1 MIDERITH
9 SYQLSQMKESKIM
22 QANKRSS
29 TARLL
34 LLVMAIALTITG
46 FSAAGTLQASPL
58 TLNTEALTAYDAG
71 FTYQGTLTDNG
82 AAANGVYD
90 FRFELLADGGA
101 VGAEYVAD
109 NVTVTDGLFA
119 TTVAITGDGMW
130 NGQRRFLRVAARAD
144 GEADFVTIGE
154 PTEIQPAPYAF
165 HARQAGRAA
174 EADVA
179 TTLANVGPTVVEVGA
194 FNMFQGGT
202 SETMDFAARGSGMM
216 EVTYGAGTEVGFV
229 YLPVDVPNQ
238 VLGFE
243 QKLAALHFCYSGA
256 ADNGIGPLAGI
267 DVVQIR
273 QVDKFN
279 QTTLLDQQYG
289 SYQTKENEC
298 INLTLDN
305 PATVNGSVWIMFR
318 VIVSNVPL
326 EFGEVKLTFVSQ

>member
-1 MIDERITH
+1 MTKATPNT
-9 SYQLSQMKESKIM
+9 LV
-22 QANKRSS
+22 
-29 TARLL
+29 RLL
-34 LLVMAIALTITG
+34 LAALVSALV
-46 FSAAGTLQASPL
+46 AAGLAAATGVEAAPL
-58 TLNTEALTAYDAG
+58 ALNADTLTAYESG

-82 AAANGVYD
+82 AAANGLYD

-119 TTVAITGDGMW
+119 TTVAITGNGMW

-165 HARQAGRAA
+165 HARQAGRAS

-179 TTLANVGPTVVEVGA
+179 TTLANIGPTVVEVGA

-229 YLPVDVPNQ
+229 YLPVDVPSQ

-243 QKLAALHFCYSGA
+243 QKLASLHFCYSGA

-289 SYQTKENEC
+289 SYQTNENEC

-326 EFGEVKLTFVSQ
+326 EFGEVKLTFVNQ

>member
-1 MIDERITH
+1 M
-9 SYQLSQMKESKIM
+9 
-22 QANKRSS
+22 
-29 TARLL
+29 
-34 LLVMAIALTITG
+34 
-46 FSAAGTLQASPL
+46 
-58 TLNTEALTAYDAG
+58 
-71 FTYQGTLTDNG
+71 TDNG

-154 PTEIQPAPYAF
+154 PTEIQPAPYTF

-202 SETMDFAARGSGMM
+202 SETMDFAARGTGMM

-243 QKLAALHFCYSGA
+243 QKLAAPALLLQRGRGQRHRPAGRHRRGA
-256 ADNGIGPLAGI
+256 DSPG
-267 DVVQIR
+267 R
-273 QVDKFN
+273 QVQPDHVVGSAVWF
-279 QTTLLDQQYG
+279 LSDQ
-289 SYQTKENEC
+289 
-298 INLTLDN
+298 
-305 PATVNGSVWIMFR
+305 
-318 VIVSNVPL
+318 
-326 EFGEVKLTFVSQ
+326 

>member
-1 MIDERITH
+1 MFDDMLHLQIAG
-9 SYQLSQMKESKIM
+9 QLKEKQIM
-22 QANKRSS
+22 TKATPN
-29 TARLL
+29 TLLRLL
-34 LLVMAIALTITG
+34 LAALVSALV
-46 FSAAGTLQASPL
+46 AAGLAAATGAEAAPL
-58 TLNTEALTAYDAG
+58 ALNADALTAYESG

-82 AAANGVYD
+82 AAANGLYD

-119 TTVAITGDGMW
+119 TTVAITGNGMW

-179 TTLANVGPTVVEVGA
+179 TTLANVGPTVVQVGT

-202 SETMDFAARGSGMM
+202 SDTMDFAARGTGMM

-289 SYQTKENEC
+289 SYQTNENEC

-326 EFGEVKLTFVSQ
+326 EFGEVKLTFVNQ